1 MMRFFKFLGVQKLL
15 FKKKK
20 QTATTNRAL
29 YQCPEIL
36 DIAIRHETELNALSL
51 GKNCNHLPA
60 A

>member
-1 MMRFFKFLGVQKLL
+1 MMRFFRFLGVQKLL
-15 FKKKK
+15 FKKK
-20 QTATTNRAL
+20 TNTSNRAL
-29 YQCPEIL
+29 YHCPEIL